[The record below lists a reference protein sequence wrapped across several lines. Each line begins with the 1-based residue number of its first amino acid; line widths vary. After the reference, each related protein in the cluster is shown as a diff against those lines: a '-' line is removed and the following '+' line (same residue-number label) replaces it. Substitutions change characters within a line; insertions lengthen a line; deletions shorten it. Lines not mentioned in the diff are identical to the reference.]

1 MLELVDSDGNV
12 IARSTDTNPDV
23 IDDIHER
30 TGSITSASNPASP
43 NPIVIS
49 SASHGLA
56 TGDHVFVSG
65 VLGNTAANGP
75 FSVTVV
81 DPDHF
86 ILDGSHGNGVYA
98 GGGTWTI
105 LPVDPG
111 LSGGAISFD
120 KDPYNGRDTYSTNIG
135 STRVGPAHAI
145 ASSSPPPRQNPET
158 AATIGV
164 RRRPIASQ
172 RSRWPER

>member
-1 MLELVDSDGNV
+1 
-12 IARSTDTNPDV
+12 
-23 IDDIHER
+23 
-30 TGSITSASNPASP
+30 
-43 NPIVIS
+43 
-49 SASHGLA
+49 
-56 TGDHVFVSG
+56 FVSG

-86 ILDGSHGNGVYA
+86 ILDGSYGNGVYA

-145 ASSSPPPRQNPET
+145 ASSSIDPT
-158 AATIGV
+158 ADPGATDAAPIIINSASHGLVTGDRVLISGV
-164 RRRPIASQ
+164 AGNAAANGVFNVTVVDPNHFVL
-172 RSRWPER
+172 